1 MTEGGLAHARRWVR
15 WIAVACFGAGIC
27 VGLAIPSVVRAFR
40 AETESLDPDERY
52 ARALEAR
59 YELTPEQMRA
69 LRMVLAAR
77 LAESRELILDP
88 GRKNSEDLLAE
99 RSRVFNRADERIYAL
114 LTDEQRARYSKDKK
128 DR

>member
-1 MTEGGLAHARRWVR
+1 MTETGLAHARRWVR
-15 WIAVACFGAGIC
+15 WVAVACFAAGVS
-27 VGLAIPSVVRAFR
+27 VGLASPAVVAALRP
-40 AETESLDPDERY
+40 EPEILDPDERY
-52 ARALEAR
+52 ARTLEQR
-59 YELTPEQMRA
+59 YDLTPSQMRA

-88 GRKNSEDLLAE
+88 DRNNPEDLLAE

-114 LTDEQRARYSKDKK
+114 LTDEQRDRYSKDKK